1 MRASLETG
9 ANFWNGGDF
18 YGTPERNSLHLL
30 NEYFTKYPEDA
41 EKVVLSIKGG
51 LVPGEMRM
59 DCSPENVRRSV
70 DDCIRLLD
78 GKKSLDIFEC
88 ARVDP
93 LIPIE
98 ETISSLA
105 ELVKEGKIKGIGLSE
120 TSAETIRRAHKV
132 HPIAAVEVELSLW
145 ATDILRNGIAT
156 TCGELGIPIAAYS
169 PLAKGA
175 LTGLIKTKA
184 DIPEGDPRKNMP
196 KFQDDVMAANMRVT
210 HEVEKLAEKK
220 GVTKAQVAIGW
231 VKALSGRNGMPTII
245 PIPGATTVERV
256 LENGKDVDLTQEEMQ
271 EIERI
276 LKDNEVKG
284 ARYWGAAA
292 ALSEY

>member
-18 YGTPERNSLHLL
+18 YGPPERNSLHLL
-30 NEYFTKYPEDA
+30 NEYFAKYPEDA
-41 EKVVLSIKGG
+41 KKVVLCIKGG

-59 DCSPENVRRSV
+59 NCTPENVRRNV

-78 GKKSLDIFEC
+78 GRKSVDIFEC

-93 LIPIE
+93 LVPIE
-98 ETISSLA
+98 ETISTLA

-156 TCGELGIPIAAYS
+156 TCGELGIPIVAYS

-175 LTGLIKTKA
+175 LTGLIRTNA
-184 DIPEGDPRKNMP
+184 DIPEGDHRKALP
-196 KFQDDVMAANMRVT
+196 KYQDDVMAANMRVT

-245 PIPGATTVERV
+245 PLPGATTVERV
-256 LENGKDVDLTQEEMQ
+256 LENGRDVDLTQEEME

-284 ARYWGAAA
+284 ARYAGSVA

>member
-1 MRASLETG
+1 MRASLTTG

-41 EKVVLSIKGG
+41 ERVVLSIKGG
-51 LVPGEMRM
+51 LIPGEMRM
-59 DCSPENVRRSV
+59 NCSPENVRRSV
-70 DDCIRLLD
+70 DECIRLLD
-78 GKKSLDIFEC
+78 GRKSLDIFEC

-93 LIPIE
+93 NIPIE
-98 ETISSLA
+98 ETIRSLA
-105 ELVKEGKIKGIGLSE
+105 ELVNEGKIKGIGLGE

-145 ATDILRNGIAT
+145 ATDILRNGITT
-156 TCGELGIPIAAYS
+156 TCAELGIPIVAYS

-175 LTGLIKTKA
+175 LTGLIKNSA
-184 DIPEGDPRKNMP
+184 DIPEGDHRKHLP
-196 KFQDDVMAANMRVT
+196 KFQDDVMAANLRVT

-231 VKALSGRNGMPTII
+231 VKALSGSNGMPIII
-245 PIPGATTVERV
+245 PIPGATTEERV
-256 LENGKDVDLTQEEMQ
+256 LEK
-271 EIERI
+271 
-276 LKDNEVKG
+276 K
-284 ARYWGAAA
+284 
-292 ALSEY
+292 

>member
-1 MRASLETG
+1 MRASLGTG

-51 LVPGEMRM
+51 IVPGEMRM
-59 DCSPENVRRSV
+59 NCSPENVRRSV
-70 DDCIRLLD
+70 DECIRLLD
-78 GKKSLDIFEC
+78 GRKSVDIFEC

-93 LIPIE
+93 NIPIE
-98 ETISSLA
+98 ETIRSLA
-105 ELVKEGKIKGIGLSE
+105 ELVKEGKINGIGLSE

-145 ATDILRNGIAT
+145 ATDILWNGIAT
-156 TCGELGIPIAAYS
+156 TCGELGIPIVAYS

-175 LTGLIKTKA
+175 LTGLINTIA
-184 DIPEGDPRKNMP
+184 DIPEGDPRKHLP

-245 PIPGATTVERV
+245 PIPGAITVERV
-256 LENGKDVDLTQEEMQ
+256 LENGRDVVLTQDEME
-271 EIERI
+271 EIEGI
-276 LKDNEVKG
+276 LKNNEVKG
-284 ARYWGAAA
+284 ARYGGPVA

>member
-1 MRASLETG
+1 MRASLTTG

-41 EKVVLSIKGG
+41 ERVVLSIKGG
-51 LVPGEMRM
+51 LIPGEMRM
-59 DCSPENVRRSV
+59 NCSPENVRRSV
-70 DDCIRLLD
+70 DECIRLLD
-78 GKKSLDIFEC
+78 GRKSLDIFEC

-93 LIPIE
+93 NIPIE
-98 ETISSLA
+98 ETIRSLA
-105 ELVKEGKIKGIGLSE
+105 ELVNEGKIKGIGLSE

-145 ATDILRNGIAT
+145 ATDILRNGITT
-156 TCGELGIPIAAYS
+156 TCAELGIPIVAYS

-175 LTGLIKTKA
+175 LTGLIKNSA
-184 DIPEGDPRKNMP
+184 DIPEGDHRKHLP
-196 KFQDDVMAANMRVT
+196 KFQDDVMAANLRVT

-231 VKALSGRNGMPTII
+231 VKALSGSSGMPIII
-245 PIPGATTVERV
+245 PVPGATTEERV
-256 LENGKDVDLTQEEMQ
+256 LENGREVNLTQEEMK

-276 LKDNEVKG
+276 LKGNEVKG
-284 ARYWGAAA
+284 ARYWGAVAT
-292 ALSEY
+292 LSEY